1 MIRPHTPPD
10 PPDDKAA
17 RRGLGGSGWA
27 SPWGL
32 DHEWQDAPAAKKARI
47 VFGEEPVR
55 VPPPQ
60 PVEPPVEP
68 PVVRPEMPVQEPQP
82 PRRAPLSRP
91 VLSKPNYSRNENEA
105 SWSTLIILS
114 MGMLA
119 FVFIAWVYV
128 EDDKNVGADE
138 DLLVRWP
145 LEQAVTIRTPDK
157 VRKFLDSLVS
167 FENPELYGQPPWQWD
182 TPTLSRIVQSNGA
195 ALDNLRDLLEDA
207 DWHPHHA
214 AWHAEDLGGDP
225 RWHQAL
231 LLKQVEAAYLSRKQL
246 EEEAFTAAIDLAE
259 TGWRLEQVQAWPS
272 FYQRSL
278 EAQTRAAQTL
288 GDLLRQTRLPEA
300 TLRQF
305 QRQYSVC
312 QPTNEMLAAA
322 QGAFYVH
329 EKKLILGPKS
339 GENLDTMPGGAQL
352 QRPGRLFFK
361 PYETVRLFATAFR
374 QLQDDSK
381 TPLAHTSE
389 IRLKGIPPGEGSWQP
404 NSAGLAYFTRRM
416 KLYTPLPAFV
426 GLVRARGSLVITLF
440 AVRRCIAER
449 KTLPTNLEQ
458 LRDYHYLLDVPP
470 DVYTGAAL
478 QYDAALGLIWSV
490 GNDLQSRG
498 GAVSDPPMNDATEP
512 TIETGITMATPVKSA
527 P

>member
-1 MIRPHTPPD
+1 MI
-10 PPDDKAA
+10 
-17 RRGLGGSGWA
+17 
-27 SPWGL
+27 
-32 DHEWQDAPAAKKARI
+32 
-47 VFGEEPVR
+47 FGEDAVR
-55 VPPPQ
+55 VPPPPTATPE
-60 PVEPPVEP
+60 PVEQPAPRQEAPLKEEP
-68 PVVRPEMPVQEPQP
+68 P
-82 PRRAPLSRP
+82 PRSVPLSRP
-91 VLSKPNYSRNENEA
+91 VLSKPGYVRSEREA

-119 FVFIAWVYV
+119 LVFIAWVYV
-128 EDDKNVGADE
+128 EDEKSTGADE
-138 DLLVRWP
+138 DLLLRWP
-145 LEQAVTIRTPDK
+145 LDQAVTIRTPDK
-157 VRKFLDSLVS
+157 VRKFLGSLVP
-167 FENPELYGQPPWQWD
+167 FENSALYGQPPWQWD
-182 TPTLSRIVQSNGA
+182 TPTLSRIVQSNGP

-231 LLKQVEAAYLSRKQL
+231 VLKQVEAAYLSRKQQ

-288 GDLLRQTRLPEA
+288 ADLLRQTRLPEA

-312 QPTNEMLAAA
+312 QPTNEMLEAAL
-322 QGAFYVH
+322 GAFYLH

-361 PYETVRLFATAFR
+361 PNETVRLFATAFR
-374 QLQDDSK
+374 QLQDESK
-381 TPLAHTSE
+381 TPLAHTAE
-389 IRLKGIPPGEGSWQP
+389 IRLKDIPVGEGSWQP

-416 KLYTPLPAFV
+416 KLYTPLPAFL

-440 AVRRCIAER
+440 AIRRCIAER
-449 KTLPTNLEQ
+449 KTLPATLEQ
-458 LRDYHYLLDVPP
+458 LRDFNYLLDVPP
-470 DVYTGAAL
+470 DPYTGAAL
-478 QYDAALGLIWSV
+478 QYNAARGLVWSI
-490 GNDLQSRG
+490 GNDLQSG
-498 GAVSDPPMNDATEP
+498 GGTFSEPPMNDATEP
-512 TIETGITMATPVKSA
+512 TIETGVTVASPVRPA